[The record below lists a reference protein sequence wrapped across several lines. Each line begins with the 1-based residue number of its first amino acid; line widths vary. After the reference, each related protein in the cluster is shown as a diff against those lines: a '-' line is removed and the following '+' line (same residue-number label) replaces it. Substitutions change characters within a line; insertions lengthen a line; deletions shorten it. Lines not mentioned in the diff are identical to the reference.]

1 MAILPRSGAWGLE
14 RLPYLKYY
22 NVLKREN
29 IILALGLN
37 AAKNTDYM
45 KKGFK

>member
-1 MAILPRSGAWGLE
+1 MSTSPQNGAWGLE

-22 NVLKREN
+22 NVLKWEN
-29 IILALGLN
+29 RLTLMLN

-45 KKGFK
+45 KKSFK